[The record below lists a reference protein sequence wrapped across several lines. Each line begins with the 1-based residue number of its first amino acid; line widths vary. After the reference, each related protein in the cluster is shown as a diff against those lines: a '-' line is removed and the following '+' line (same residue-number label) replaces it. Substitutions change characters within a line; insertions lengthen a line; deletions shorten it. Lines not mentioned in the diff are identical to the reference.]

1 MQVEQI
7 DRDAAASGYYAWCS
21 GNPVIPERMTAGT
34 ADDHSMVQAF
44 ARHRHQ
50 ARAEVVG
57 EIVAWLE
64 EMYENCESIDGMLTR
79 MDSKDELAKMMQA
92 KFGGRDAD

>member
-7 DRDAAASGYYAWCS
+7 DREAAEHLIAIW
-21 GNPVIPERMTAGT
+21 
-34 ADDHSMVQAF
+34 DDGDLHCDDFVQAF

-57 EIVAWLE
+57 EIVAWLRE
-64 EMYENCESIDGMLTR
+64 GSTR
-79 MDSKDELAKMMQA
+79 ACAFADEIEA
-92 KFGGRDAD
+92 KFGKNMP

>member
-7 DRDAAASGYYAWCS
+7 DREAAA
-21 GNPVIPERMTAGT
+21 RLMTVW
-34 ADDHSMVQAF
+34 DDGDLHCDDFVEAF

-57 EIVAWLE
+57 EIVAWLRVQQHGRTSDNYPGYFARQIE
-64 EMYENCESIDGMLTR
+64 
-79 MDSKDELAKMMQA
+79 A
-92 KFGGRDAD
+92 KFGTTQAG

>member
-7 DRDAAASGYYAWCS
+7 DREAAAAVYASEGNEYDAALVPGGGC
-21 GNPVIPERMTAGT
+21 
-34 ADDHSMVQAF
+34 DHWPIVEAF

-57 EIVAWLE
+57 EIVAWLRE
-64 EMYENCESIDGMLTR
+64 GSTR
-79 MDSKDELAKMMQA
+79 ACAFAAVIEA
-92 KFGGRDAD
+92 KFGGRNET

>member
-21 GNPVIPERMTAGT
+21 GNPVIPNRMVAGT

-57 EIVAWLE
+57 EIVAWLRTKDN
-64 EMYENCESIDGMLTR
+64 YDFDDLAIDI
-79 MDSKDELAKMMQA
+79 EA
-92 KFGGRDAD
+92 KFGGKREG

>member
-7 DRDAAASGYYAWCS
+7 DIDRANRWLDRPSDTPARRSERDRLA
-21 GNPVIPERMTAGT
+21 VR
-34 ADDHSMVQAF
+34 F

-57 EIVAWLE
+57 EIVAWLRE
-64 EMYENCESIDGMLTR
+64 GGTR
-79 MDSKDELAKMMQA
+79 ACAFAAVIEA
-92 KFGGRDAD
+92 KFGGRDER